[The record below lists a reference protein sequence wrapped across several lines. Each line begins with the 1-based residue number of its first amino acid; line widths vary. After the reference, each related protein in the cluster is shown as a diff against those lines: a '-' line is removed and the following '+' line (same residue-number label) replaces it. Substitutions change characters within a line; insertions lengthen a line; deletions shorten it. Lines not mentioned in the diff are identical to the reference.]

1 MKDMGKVI
9 VALPAF
15 NEEKHVADVVSRA
28 KRFADVVVVLD
39 DGSTD
44 GTARVARQAGAEVIQ
59 HPTNRGY
66 GAAMQDIL
74 SSVRG
79 ADFNVLVTLDSDG
92 QHYPED
98 IPKLVDAI
106 QGGADLAIGRRDGS
120 AIPFYRRVGGTVL
133 SIFTCILSG
142 VQVKDS
148 QCGFRAYSQK
158 AVELIKPVENGMSVC
173 SEIIGIAGRAGL
185 RIVEVPV
192 DVTYLKDSST
202 YNPWKQ
208 GIYTLWRII
217 VMLARRGL
225 S

>member
-1 MKDMGKVI
+1 MKDTGKVI

-66 GAAMQDIL
+66 GATMQDIL

-79 ADFNVLVTLDSDG
+79 TDFNVLVTLDSDG

-98 IPKLVDAI
+98 IPKLVDPI
-106 QGGADLAIGRRDGS
+106 QDGADLAIGRRDGS
-120 AIPFYRRVGGTVL
+120 VIPFYRRVGGTVL
-133 SIFTCILSG
+133 SVFTYILSG
-142 VQVKDS
+142 AKVRDS
-148 QCGFRAYSQK
+148 QSGFRAYSQK
-158 AVELIKPVENGMSVC
+158 AVELIKPAENGMSVC
-173 SEIIGIAGRAGL
+173 SEIIGIASRAGL
-185 RIVEVPV
+185 KIVEVPI
-192 DVTYLKDSST
+192 DVVYLEDSST
-202 YNPWKQ
+202 YNPWRH
-208 GIYTLWRII
+208 GLYVLWRII
-217 VMLARRGL
+217 VMLTRL
-225 S
+225 